1 MTTSMTSAFPPET
14 LRQHGLTS
22 DEYEKIRLLLG
33 QREPTFTELGIF
45 SVMWS
50 EHCSYKSSRVH
61 LKRLPTRSRRVLQGP
76 GENAGII
83 DIGDGWACAFKI
95 ESHNHPSFIEPF
107 QGATTGVGGILR
119 DIFTMGARPVAV
131 MDSLRFG
138 PITAR
143 VERALLPAS
152 AAPAAGLRPFGS
164 LRAGSGRIAE
174 AAVPTQAV
182 PAQSEIHKN
191 HSILEGVVSGVASYG
206 NCFGVPNLGGETK
219 FEPCYSGNPLV
230 NAFAMG
236 LVRKDQIF
244 YARAAGEG
252 NPVIYVGAKTGRD
265 GIHGATMASEEFSEA
280 SEAKRPNVQVGDPF
294 LEKLLLEACL
304 EAMHTGAI
312 VGIQDMGAAGLTCS
326 TCEMGGRGGVG
337 IEIELDRVPQRETG
351 MTPYEIM
358 LSESQERMLLVA
370 QKGREDE
377 VFRVF
382 EKWGLDAVEVGTV
395 TTDNKMRVLEHGK
408 VVAEIPNDALTDAA
422 PVYKRPLER
431 WEPAIEREMPE
442 HIKLSFLRGPQG
454 LKPTAFGAVSG
465 TAEAVPSP
473 KPILEN
479 GPDDFPP
486 TLKRLLASPNICSK
500 RWVWQQYDH
509 MVQTN
514 TVEAPGAGDA
524 GVIRIK
530 GSNRGLAMALDGNS
544 RWCYLDP
551 RLGAMHA
558 VAEATRKVACAGATP
573 IGATNCLN
581 FGNPEK
587 PHIMWQFSQVIDGI
601 TQACEELDTPIT
613 GGNDSFYSEALDEEI
628 YPSEGSGVE
637 ALLEDLQK
645 TTKMHFAP
653 QGRETGRKIILLRA
667 NDAGDAVDAQLEFG
681 SSEYA
686 KEILG
691 AVWGYPPDLNLEK
704 EARLQR
710 ALVAIIQAG
719 LVESAHDCADGG
731 LAVALVESALPGGVG
746 LSVRLPRPQTAL
758 EFLLF
763 AEDASRVVL
772 SCDPIHLSRIQQVAE
787 EYGVIADVLGETGS
801 DKVEITVDEQL
812 VISASV
818 AELREAYEGALES
831 ALRTEPS
838 VAAAD

>member
-1 MTTSMTSAFPPET
+1 MTTSTTSAISLES
-14 LRQHGLTS
+14 LRQHGLTAG
-22 DEYEKIRLLLG
+22 EYEKIKQLLG
-33 QREPTFTELGIF
+33 EREPTLTELGIF

-61 LKRLPTRSRRVLQGP
+61 LKRLPTRSTRVLQGP

-138 PITAR
+138 PIATHVGTAAPSTNSGQAPGR
-143 VERALLPAS
+143 SAERSS
-152 AAPAAGLRPFGS
+152 AAAGADQNEVHR
-164 LRAGSGRIAE
+164 
-174 AAVPTQAV
+174 
-182 PAQSEIHKN
+182 N

-236 LVRKDQIF
+236 LVRKDEIF

-304 EAMHTGAI
+304 EAMKTGAI

-326 TCEMGGRGGVG
+326 TCEMGARGGVG

-370 QKGREDE
+370 QKGREQE

-382 EKWGLDAVEVGTV
+382 EKWGLDAVEVGKV
-395 TTDNKMRVLEHGK
+395 TADNKLRVLQHGE
-408 VVAEIPNDALTDAA
+408 VIAEIPNRALTDDA
-422 PVYKRPLER
+422 PVYQRPMAR
-431 WEPAIEREMPE
+431 WEPPVPREMPE
-442 HIKLSFLRGPQG
+442 HIQLGGS
-454 LKPTAFGAVSG
+454 S
-465 TAEAVPSP
+465 
-473 KPILEN
+473 
-479 GPDDFPP
+479 DF
-486 TLKRLLASPNICSK
+486 TQDLKRLLAGPNICGK

-530 GSNRGLAMALDGNS
+530 NPNPGQPQRGLAMALDGNG
-544 RWCYLDP
+544 RWCYLDS

-558 VAEATRKVACAGATP
+558 VAEAARKVACSGATP
-573 IGATNCLN
+573 VGATNCLN

-587 PHIMWQFSQVIDGI
+587 PHIMWQFSQTIDGI
-601 TQACEELDTPIT
+601 TKACEELEIPIT
-613 GGNDSFYSEALDEEI
+613 GGNVSFYNETLGEGI
-628 YPSEGSGVE
+628 YPTPVLGVVGILDDVHRT
-637 ALLEDLQK
+637 A
-645 TTKMHFAP
+645 KMHFAS
-653 QGRETGRKIILLRA
+653 TGRTIVLLRA
-667 NDAGDAVDAQLEFG
+667 GEAADITDVENEFG

-691 AVWGYPPDLNLEK
+691 ALWGYPPELDLEK
-704 EARLQR
+704 EASLQK
-710 ALVAIIQAG
+710 AVVKLIQQG
-719 LVESAHDCADGG
+719 LVESAHDCSDGG
-731 LAVALVESALPGGVG
+731 LAVALAEKTFFRGIGARVNIASNGLP
-746 LSVRLPRPQTAL
+746 A
-758 EFLLF
+758 EFSLF
-763 AEDASRVVL
+763 GEDASRILL
-772 SCDPIHLSRIQQVAE
+772 SCDPSRVARIQK
-787 EYGVIADVLGETGS
+787 IADESGIAAEVIGETIPERLEVS
-801 DKVEITVDEQL
+801 VDGR
-812 VISASV
+812 VIVTASV
-818 AELREAYEGALES
+818 SDLSIAYESALES
-831 ALRTEPS
+831 ALRAEVEA
-838 VAAAD
+838 VAAD

>member
-1 MTTSMTSAFPPET
+1 MATSLTSAFSSET
-14 LRQHGLTS
+14 LRQHGLTPE
-22 DEYEKIRLLLG
+22 EYEKIKQLLG
-33 QREPTFTELGIF
+33 GREPTITELGIF

-61 LKRLPTRSRRVLQGP
+61 LKRLPTRSKLVLQGP

-138 PITAR
+138 PITASQG
-143 VERALLPAS
+143 VSQKEL
-152 AAPAAGLRPFGS
+152 
-164 LRAGSGRIAE
+164 
-174 AAVPTQAV
+174 
-182 PAQSEIHKN
+182 HKN
-191 HSILEGVVSGVASYG
+191 HSVLEGVVSGVASYG

-230 NAFAMG
+230 NAFALG
-236 LVRKDQIF
+236 LVRKNEIF
-244 YARAAGEG
+244 YAKAAGEG

-304 EAMHTGAI
+304 EAMQTGAI

-370 QKGREDE
+370 QKGREAE
-377 VFRVF
+377 VYRVF
-382 EKWGLDAVEVGTV
+382 EKWGLDAVEVGKV
-395 TTDNKMRVLEHGK
+395 TTGNKLRVLEHGK
-408 VVAEIPNDALTDAA
+408 VVAEIPNPALTDDA
-422 PVYKRPLER
+422 PVYKRPLAR
-431 WEPAIEREMPE
+431 WEPPVPREMPE
-442 HIKLSFLRGPQG
+442 DVKLGETRDF
-454 LKPTAFGAVSG
+454 TAH
-465 TAEAVPSP
+465 
-473 KPILEN
+473 LEQ
-479 GPDDFPP
+479 
-486 TLKRLLASPNICSK
+486 LLASPNICGK

-530 GSNRGLAMALDGNS
+530 GSRRGLAMALDGNG

-558 VAEATRKVACAGATP
+558 VAEAARKVACSGATP
-573 IGATNCLN
+573 VGATNCLN

-587 PHIMWQFSQVIDGI
+587 PHIMWQFSQTIDGI
-601 TQACEELDTPIT
+601 TKACEELEIPIT
-613 GGNDSFYSEALDEEI
+613 GGNVSFYNETLGEGI
-628 YPSEGSGVE
+628 YPTPVLGVVGILDDVHKV
-637 ALLEDLQK
+637 A
-645 TTKMHFAP
+645 KMHFAGP
-653 QGRETGRKIILLRA
+653 GRTIVLLRTG
-667 NDAGDAVDAQLEFG
+667 DAGDITDAESEFG

-686 KEILG
+686 KEVLG
-691 AVWGYPPDLNLEK
+691 QLWGYPPELDLRQE
-704 EARLQR
+704 
-710 ALVAIIQAG
+710 AG
-719 LVESAHDCADGG
+719 LQKAVIELIAHGLVDSAHDCADGG
-731 LAVALVESALPGGVG
+731 LAVALSEAAFPKDVGARVNIASGGLPAAFV
-746 LSVRLPRPQTAL
+746 
-758 EFLLF
+758 LF
-763 AEDASRVVL
+763 GEDASRIVI
-772 SCDPIHLSRIQQVAE
+772 SCDPDKLARIKEVAHQH
-787 EYGVIADVLGETGS
+787 GAAADVIGETIPNRLEISLDG
-801 DKVEITVDEQL
+801 KVVIVVPISQL
-812 VISASV
+812 T
-818 AELREAYEGALES
+818 EAYEGAVEA
-831 ALRTEPS
+831 ALGTDTEL
-838 VAAAD
+838 VNQ

>member
-1 MTTSMTSAFPPET
+1 MPTSLTSAFSPET
-14 LRQHGLTS
+14 IRQHGLTP
-22 DEYEKIRLLLG
+22 DEYEKIRQLLG
-33 QREPTFTELGIF
+33 GREPTITELGIF

-61 LKRLPTRSRRVLQGP
+61 LKRLPTRSKRVLQGP

-138 PITAR
+138 PVTG
-143 VERALLPAS
+143 
-152 AAPAAGLRPFGS
+152 AAGLRPG
-164 LRAGSGRIAE
+164 RAAE
-174 AAVPTQAV
+174 AAVARQAD
-182 PAQSEIHKN
+182 IHRN
-191 HSILEGVVSGVASYG
+191 HSIMEGVISGVASYG

-230 NAFAMG
+230 NAFALG
-236 LVRKDQIF
+236 LVKKNEIF

-265 GIHGATMASEEFSEA
+265 GIHGATMASEEFSEV

-304 EAMHTGAI
+304 EAMQTGAI

-370 QKGREDE
+370 QKGREEE

-382 EKWGLDAVEVGTV
+382 EKWGLDAIEVGKV
-395 TTDNKMRVLEHGK
+395 TTDNKLRVLEHGNA
-408 VVAEIPNDALTDAA
+408 VAEIPNPALTDEA
-422 PVYKRPLER
+422 PLYKRPLAR
-431 WEPAIEREMPE
+431 WEPPVSREMPANIPAFCAE
-442 HIKLSFLRGPQG
+442 NAGEMRHPEFTEQ
-454 LKPTAFGAVSG
+454 LKQ
-465 TAEAVPSP
+465 
-473 KPILEN
+473 
-479 GPDDFPP
+479 
-486 TLKRLLASPNICSK
+486 LLASPNICGK

-530 GSNRGLAMALDGNS
+530 GTERGLAMALDGNG

-551 RLGAMHA
+551 KLGAEHA
-558 VAEATRKVACAGATP
+558 VAEAARKVACSGATP
-573 IGATNCLN
+573 VGATNCLN

-587 PHIMWQFSQVIDGI
+587 PHIMWQFSQTIDGI
-601 TQACEELDTPIT
+601 TKACEELEIPIT
-613 GGNDSFYSEALDEEI
+613 GGNVSFYNETLGEGI
-628 YPSEGSGVE
+628 YPTPVLGVVGI
-637 ALLEDLQK
+637 LENVHK
-645 TTKMHFAP
+645 TVKMHFDAP
-653 QGRETGRKIILLRA
+653 GRTVVLLR
-667 NDAGDAVDAQLEFG
+667 
-681 SSEYA
+681 
-686 KEILG
+686 
-691 AVWGYPPDLNLEK
+691 
-704 EARLQR
+704 
-710 ALVAIIQAG
+710 
-719 LVESAHDCADGG
+719 GG
-731 LAVALVESALPGGVG
+731 
-746 LSVRLPRPQTAL
+746 
-758 EFLLF
+758 
-763 AEDASRVVL
+763 
-772 SCDPIHLSRIQQVAE
+772 
-787 EYGVIADVLGETGS
+787 
-801 DKVEITVDEQL
+801 
-812 VISASV
+812 
-818 AELREAYEGALES
+818 
-831 ALRTEPS
+831 
-838 VAAAD
+838 

>member
-1 MTTSMTSAFPPET
+1 MATSLTSAFSPET
-14 LRQHGLTS
+14 IRQHGLTL
-22 DEYEKIRLLLG
+22 DEYEKIRQLLG
-33 QREPTFTELGIF
+33 GREPTLTELGIF

-61 LKRLPTRSRRVLQGP
+61 LKRLPTRSKRVLQGP

-138 PITAR
+138 PIVADKT
-143 VERALLPAS
+143 VSQKDL
-152 AAPAAGLRPFGS
+152 
-164 LRAGSGRIAE
+164 
-174 AAVPTQAV
+174 
-182 PAQSEIHKN
+182 HKN
-191 HSILEGVVSGVASYG
+191 HSIMDGVVSGVASYG

-219 FEPCYSGNPLV
+219 FEACYSGNPLV
-230 NAFAMG
+230 NAFALG
-236 LVRKDQIF
+236 LVKKNEIF
-244 YARAAGEG
+244 YARAAGEQ

-304 EAMHTGAI
+304 EAMQTGAI

-370 QKGREDE
+370 QKGREQE

-382 EKWGLDAVEVGTV
+382 EKWGLDAVEVGKV
-395 TTDNKMRVLEHGK
+395 TNDNKLRVLEHGK
-408 VVAEIPNDALTDAA
+408 VVAEIPNPALTDEA
-422 PVYKRPLER
+422 PVYNRPLAR
-431 WEPAIEREMPE
+431 WEPPVAREVPE
-442 HIKLSFLRGPQG
+442 QIQL
-454 LKPTAFGAVSG
+454 GAPRNFN
-465 TAEAVPSP
+465 AD
-473 KPILEN
+473 LQQ
-479 GPDDFPP
+479 
-486 TLKRLLASPNICSK
+486 LLASPNICGK

-530 GSNRGLAMALDGNS
+530 GTNRGLAMSLDGNG

-551 RLGAMHA
+551 KLGAEHA
-558 VAEATRKVACAGATP
+558 AAEAARKVACSGATP
-573 IGATNCLN
+573 VGATNCLN

-587 PHIMWQFSQVIDGI
+587 PHIMWQFSQTIDGL
-601 TQACEELDTPIT
+601 TKACEELEIPIT
-613 GGNDSFYSEALDEEI
+613 GGNVSFYNETLG
-628 YPSEGSGVE
+628 EGIFPTPVLGVVGI
-637 ALLEDLQK
+637 LEDVHK
-645 TTKMHFAP
+645 TAKMHFTAP
-653 QGRETGRKIILLRA
+653 GRTIVLLRA
-667 NDAGDAVDAQLEFG
+667 GEPGDITDAETEFG

-686 KEILG
+686 KEVLG
-691 AVWGYPPDLNLEK
+691 AVWGYPPELDLEK
-704 EARLQR
+704 EAALQQ
-710 ALVAIIQAG
+710 AVIELVKQG
-719 LVESAHDCADGG
+719 LVESAHDCSDGG
-731 LAVALVESALPGGVG
+731 IAAALAEQAFPAGVG
-746 LSVRLPRPQTAL
+746 ARVNLASGG
-758 EFLLF
+758 LF
-763 AEDASRVVL
+763 AGYALFGEDASRVLV
-772 SCDPIHLSRIQQVAE
+772 SCDPGTLSRIKQVAVKH
-787 EYGVIADVLGETGS
+787 GISADPIGETIPGNL
-801 DKVEITVDEQL
+801 EISLDGKP
-812 VISASV
+812 VISATV
-818 AELREAYEGALES
+818 PELRTVYEGALEA
-831 ALRTEPS
+831 ALHTDPEL
-838 VAAAD
+838 VAAD

>member
-1 MTTSMTSAFPPET
+1 MATSLTSAFSPET
-14 LRQHGLTS
+14 LRQHGLTP
-22 DEYEKIRLLLG
+22 DEYEKIKQLLG
-33 QREPTFTELGIF
+33 GREPTITELGIF

-61 LKRLPTRSRRVLQGP
+61 LKRLPTRSKLVLQGP

-138 PITAR
+138 PITSSGDVAR
-143 VERALLPAS
+143 
-152 AAPAAGLRPFGS
+152 
-164 LRAGSGRIAE
+164 AE
-174 AAVPTQAV
+174 L
-182 PAQSEIHKN
+182 HKN

-230 NAFAMG
+230 NAFALG
-236 LVRKDQIF
+236 LVRKNEIF
-244 YARAAGEG
+244 YAKAAGEG

-265 GIHGATMASEEFSEA
+265 GIHGATMASEEFSAA

-304 EAMHTGAI
+304 EAMQTGAI

-337 IEIELDRVPQRETG
+337 VEIELDRVPQRETG

-382 EKWGLDAVEVGTV
+382 EKWGLDAVEVGKV
-395 TTDNKMRVLEHGK
+395 TTDNKLRVLEHGK
-408 VVAEIPNDALTDAA
+408 VVAEIPNPALTDDA
-422 PVYKRPLER
+422 PVYKRPLAR
-431 WEPAIEREMPE
+431 WEPPVPREMPE
-442 HIKLSFLRGPQG
+442 NLPTSRAKGAREMGHPDFTAQ
-454 LKPTAFGAVSG
+454 LKQ
-465 TAEAVPSP
+465 
-473 KPILEN
+473 
-479 GPDDFPP
+479 
-486 TLKRLLASPNICSK
+486 LLASPNICGK

-514 TVEAPGAGDA
+514 TVEAPGASDA

-530 GSNRGLAMALDGNS
+530 GSQRGLSMALDGNG

-558 VAEATRKVACAGATP
+558 VAEAARKVACSGATP
-573 IGATNCLN
+573 VAATNCLN

-587 PHIMWQFSQVIDGI
+587 PHIMWQFSQTIDGI
-601 TQACEELDTPIT
+601 TKACEELEIPIT
-613 GGNDSFYSEALDEEI
+613 GGNVSLYNETLGEGI
-628 YPSEGSGVE
+628 YPTPVLGVVGI
-637 ALLEDLQK
+637 LEDVHK
-645 TTKMHFAP
+645 AAKMHFAAP
-653 QGRETGRKIILLRA
+653 GRTIVLLHA
-667 NDAGDAVDAQLEFG
+667 GEPGDITDAESEFG

-691 AVWGYPPDLNLEK
+691 ALWGYPPQLDLEK
-704 EARLQR
+704 EAGLQK
-710 ALVAIIQAG
+710 AVIELVQLG
-719 LVESAHDCADGG
+719 LVDSTHDCADGG
-731 LAVALVESALPGGVG
+731 VAVALAEKALPKSVG
-746 LSVRLPRPQTAL
+746 ARVNLASGS
-758 EFLLF
+758 LF
-763 AEDASRVVL
+763 AEFALFGEDASRIL
-772 SCDPIHLSRIQQVAE
+772 ISCDPGNLGRIKEVAE
-787 EYGVIADVLGETGS
+787 KHGATADVIGETIPDRLEISLDG
-801 DKVEITVDEQL
+801 KVI
-812 VISASV
+812 ISAAVS
-818 AELREAYEGALES
+818 ELSAAYEGALEL
-831 ALRTEPS
+831 ALRTDSEL
-838 VAAAD
+838 VAAD

>member
-1 MTTSMTSAFPPET
+1 MTTAMISAFSPEI

-22 DEYEKIRLLLG
+22 DEYEKIKQLLG
-33 QREPTFTELGIF
+33 QREPTLTELGIF

-61 LKRLPTRSRRVLQGP
+61 LKRLPTRSKRVLQGP

-138 PITAR
+138 PITA
-143 VERALLPAS
+143 
-152 AAPAAGLRPFGS
+152 
-164 LRAGSGRIAE
+164 I
-174 AAVPTQAV
+174 PTQA
-182 PAQSEIHKN
+182 EIHKN
-191 HSILEGVVSGVASYG
+191 HSILEGVVSGIASYG

-236 LVRKDQIF
+236 LVRKDEIF

-304 EAMHTGAI
+304 EAMRTGAI

-326 TCEMGGRGGVG
+326 TCEMGARGGVG

-370 QKGREDE
+370 QKGREQE

-382 EKWGLDAVEVGTV
+382 EKWGLDAVEVGKV
-395 TTDNKMRVLEHGK
+395 TTDNKLRVLHHGE
-408 VVAEIPNDALTDAA
+408 VVAEIPNQALTDDA
-422 PVYKRPLER
+422 PVYKRPLAR
-431 WEPAIEREMPE
+431 WEPPVPREIPE
-442 HIKLSFLRGPQG
+442 HIKLSATRDFTDGLR
-454 LKPTAFGAVSG
+454 
-465 TAEAVPSP
+465 
-473 KPILEN
+473 
-479 GPDDFPP
+479 
-486 TLKRLLASPNICSK
+486 RLLASPNICGK

-530 GSNRGLAMALDGNS
+530 GSQRGLAMALDGNG

-558 VAEATRKVACAGATP
+558 VAEAARKVACSGATAV
-573 IGATNCLN
+573 GATNCLN

-587 PHIMWQFSQVIDGI
+587 PHIMWQFSQTIDGI
-601 TQACEELDTPIT
+601 TKACEELEIPIT
-613 GGNDSFYSEALDEEI
+613 GGNVSFYNETLGEGI
-628 YPSEGSGVE
+628 YPTPVLGVVGIV
-637 ALLEDLQK
+637 EDVHK
-645 TTKMHFAP
+645 VAKMHFAT
-653 QGRETGRKIILLRA
+653 TGRTIVLLRGGETA
-667 NDAGDAVDAQLEFG
+667 DITDVESEFG

-691 AVWGYPPDLNLEK
+691 AVWGYPPELDLEK
-704 EARLQR
+704 E
-710 ALVAIIQAG
+710 
-719 LVESAHDCADGG
+719 
-731 LAVALVESALPGGVG
+731 
-746 LSVRLPRPQTAL
+746 
-758 EFLLF
+758 
-763 AEDASRVVL
+763 
-772 SCDPIHLSRIQQVAE
+772 
-787 EYGVIADVLGETGS
+787 
-801 DKVEITVDEQL
+801 
-812 VISASV
+812 SAS
-818 AELREAYEGALES
+818 AEGRDRVDSRRIG
-831 ALRTEPS
+831 
-838 VAAAD
+838 